1 MFVDKTEG
9 NDKSCHSSA
18 YPEMT
23 GNKGTHHVNFL
34 SPIGEG
40 WANTLTVESQV
51 HTEVKGH
58 GNNERHHWHE
68 QRTYRLVN
76 KEPESLY
83 SDTTEHKV
91 SNESRDEWVSPRGCP
106 ERDNNKNHRLLMKK
120 IIE

>member
-51 HTEVKGH
+51 HPEVKGH
-58 GNNERHHWHE
+58 GNNERHYWHE
-68 QRTYRLVN
+68 QQTYR
-76 KEPESLY
+76 P
-83 SDTTEHKV
+83 SDE
-91 SNESRDEWVSPRGCP
+91 PRGNP
-106 ERDNNKNHRLLMKK
+106 EEQGQAYMLVENPHENFKRKM
-120 IIE
+120 